1 MRFFLLFFTIL
12 FWSFELLAQVD
23 LGRTAIYSNDWTASI
38 FVHNRGMGGKL
49 NFSKR
54 INTNVWR
61 QLNLEFLNMKHPKE
75 FKVRSLGFNNASGS
89 YTYGKL
95 NSLYLLRLGFGLKK
109 NLSSKFYKNT
119 LGISAYVNAGAA
131 FGILKPVYLEIFYP
145 SPDQSTGIF
154 VTERYDPIKHN
165 IQSNIFSNASFSKG
179 LDELELRVGTYIK
192 GGFIFNFSDYNN
204 YIKAI
209 EVGSTLDFFA
219 TDIPIMALVEN
230 KKVFSTVFIGVSFGS
245 KWNR

>member
-1 MRFFLLFFTIL
+1 
-12 FWSFELLAQVD
+12 
-23 LGRTAIYSNDWTASI
+23 
-38 FVHNRGMGGKL
+38 
-49 NFSKR
+49 
-54 INTNVWR
+54 
-61 QLNLEFLNMKHPKE
+61 
-75 FKVRSLGFNNASGS
+75 
-89 YTYGKL
+89 
-95 NSLYLLRLGFGLKK
+95 
-109 NLSSKFYKNT
+109 
-119 LGISAYVNAGAA
+119 
-131 FGILKPVYLEIFYP
+131 LEIFYP